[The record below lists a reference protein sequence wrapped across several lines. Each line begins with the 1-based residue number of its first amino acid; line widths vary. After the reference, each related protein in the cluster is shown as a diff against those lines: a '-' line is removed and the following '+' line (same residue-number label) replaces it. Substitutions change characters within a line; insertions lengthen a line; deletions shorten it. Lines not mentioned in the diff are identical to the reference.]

1 MGIDK
6 ASILADRYKDNRG
19 QLAAVLMGQP
29 VQDRSI
35 DAYSALRAMQLLK
48 ESDRMAAA
56 QQARGPSG
64 QQPSLAELAVT
75 PDQPM
80 GLAAMAGQPIMAQA
94 QQPQQAPPVMQGA
107 SGGLAGMPTSDD
119 DYAEGGIV
127 AFASGGRPSSAD
139 YMKQA
144 MENIPQP
151 TTLEEREA
159 GITSQRDYVNKLY
172 GVDRMAPYLEDI
184 AKERR
189 ELSGKKDE
197 NLGYALLA
205 AAQAVVAKPATGK
218 GLGAIVPG
226 LAAAG
231 AAFGSEMQKFE
242 KEAREANRALRQ
254 SEMTLAS
261 AQQARDD
268 GKTKEAIS
276 LFNKYD
282 DQRRDAEKMLSEVNS
297 KNAQIEAGV
306 ENAKLQAQTARE
318 GHQVQREGQQIQREG
333 QNKPGEAER
342 VMAEAARI
350 RKEQGPEAAD
360 EYMQRYR
367 DTNEARV
374 GVRYTGPDKSQ
385 ERAIA
390 IEKLVDAD
398 KEGAMLKLRRSTLAG
413 KKDEKSIQAMA
424 DIDTRL
430 EEIRKKKGNDVSK
443 NVGTTV
449 VAPDTPV
456 GGSALTPPPSAI
468 QALKAN
474 PSLAA
479 EFDAKYRQPGLAARI
494 LGG

>member
-19 QLAAVLMGQP
+19 QLAAALMGQP
-29 VQDRSI
+29 VQDQSI

-48 ESDRMAAA
+48 ESDRMAMA

-64 QQPSLAELAVT
+64 EQPSLAEAAVT

-80 GLAAMAGQPIMAQA
+80 GLAGMMGQPVMG
-94 QQPQQAPPVMQGA
+94 QQPQQAPMPQQPMQAA

-127 AFASGGRPSSAD
+127 AFAAGGRPSSAD
-139 YMKQA
+139 YLKEA
-144 MENIPQP
+144 FANIPKP
-151 TTLEEREA
+151 ATFEERESGMTA
-159 GITSQRDYVNKLY
+159 QRDYVNKLY
-172 GVDRMAPYLEDI
+172 GEDRMAPYLEDI

-189 ELSGKKDE
+189 ELSGNKDR
-197 NLGYALLA
+197 NLGYSLLA
-205 AAQAVVAKPATGK
+205 AAKAVVDKPSTGK
-218 GLGAIVPG
+218 GLASIVPG

-242 KEAREANRALRQ
+242 KEEREANRALRQ
-254 SEMTLAS
+254 SEMTLAA
-261 AQQARDD
+261 AQQARND

-276 LFNKYD
+276 LFDKYD
-282 DQRRDAEKMLSEVNS
+282 TQRQNAGKMLSEVNMKGADIQAGMEKAELAAQVERE
-297 KNAQIEAGV
+297 KNQITKAG
-306 ENAKLQAQTARE
+306 QD
-318 GHQVQREGQQIQREG
+318 
-333 QNKPGEAER
+333 KPGEIER
-342 VMAEAARI
+342 VMAKAAQI
-350 RKEQGPEAAD
+350 RTEQGPEAAD
-360 EYMQRYR
+360 AFMQQYR
-367 DTNEARV
+367 DANEAQK
-374 GVRYTGPDKSQ
+374 GIRYTGPDKSQ

-413 KKDEKSIQAMA
+413 KKDEKSIQAMT

-443 NVGTTV
+443 NVGVTAVT
-449 VAPDTPV
+449 PDASVGSGRTPN
-456 GGSALTPPPSAI
+456 AAAI
-468 QALKAN
+468 SALKAD
-474 PSLAA
+474 PGKRA
-479 EFDAKYRQPGLAARI
+479 EFDAYYGPGSAAKV

>member
-19 QLAAVLMGQP
+19 QLAAALMGQP
-29 VQDRSI
+29 VQDQSI

-48 ESDRMAAA
+48 ESDRMAMA

-64 QQPSLAELAVT
+64 EQPSLAEAAVT

-80 GLAAMAGQPIMAQA
+80 GLAGMMGQPVMAQA

-139 YMKQA
+139 YLEKA
-144 MENIPQP
+144 FSNIPKP
-151 TTLEEREA
+151 ATLEERESGMTA
-159 GITSQRDYVNKLY
+159 QRDYVNKLY
-172 GVDRMAPYLEDI
+172 GPDRMAPYLEEI
-184 AKERR
+184 AKEKQ
-189 ELSGKKDE
+189 EISGRGDK
-197 NLGYALLA
+197 NLGYALIA
-205 AAQAVVAKPATGK
+205 AAQGIVSDPNLARATGK
-218 GLGAIVPG
+218 AMG
-226 LAAAG
+226 
-231 AAFGSEMQKFE
+231 AFGAEMQKFE
-242 KEAREANRALRQ
+242 KEDREAKRALRQ
-254 SEMTLAS
+254 SEITLAA
-261 AQQARDD
+261 AQQARND
-268 GKTKEAIS
+268 GKTDKAIS
-276 LFNKYD
+276 LFDKYD
-282 DQRRDAEKMLSEVNS
+282 TQRQNAQKMLSEVNM
-297 KNAQIEAGV
+297 KGADIQAGM
-306 ENAKLQAQTARE
+306 EKAELAA
-318 GHQVQREGQQIQREG
+318 QVQREGNAITRAG
-333 QNKPGEAER
+333 QDKPGEIER
-342 VMAEAARI
+342 VMAKAAQI
-350 RKEQGPEAAD
+350 RTEQGPEAAD
-360 EYMQRYR
+360 AFMQQYR
-367 DTNEARV
+367 DANEARV
-374 GVRYTGPDKSQ
+374 GIRYTGPDKSQ

-456 GGSALTPPPSAI
+456 GGGRTPNAAAI
-468 QALKAN
+468 SALKAD
-474 PSLAA
+474 PGKRA
-479 EFDAKYRQPGLAARI
+479 EFDAYYGPGSAARV
-494 LGG
+494 LGK

>member
-19 QLAAVLMGQP
+19 QLAAALMGQP
-29 VQDRSI
+29 VQDQSI

-48 ESDRMAAA
+48 ESDRMAMA

-64 QQPSLAELAVT
+64 EQPSLAEAAVT

-80 GLAAMAGQPIMAQA
+80 GLAGMMGQPVMA
-94 QQPQQAPPVMQGA
+94 QQPQQAPMPQQPMQAA
-107 SGGLAGMPTSDD
+107 SGGLASMPTSDD

-127 AFASGGRPSSAD
+127 AFASGGRPSSAE
-139 YMKQA
+139 YLKEA
-144 MENIPQP
+144 FANIPKP
-151 TTLEEREA
+151 ATLEERES

-189 ELSGKKDE
+189 ELSGNKDK
-197 NLGYALLA
+197 NLGYSLLA
-205 AAQAVVAKPATGK
+205 AAKAVVDKPSTGK
-218 GLGAIVPG
+218 GLASIVPG

-231 AAFGSEMQKFE
+231 AAFGAEMQKFE
-242 KEAREANRALRQ
+242 KEERDANRALRQ
-254 SEMTLAS
+254 SEMTLAA

-276 LFNKYD
+276 LFDKYD
-282 DQRRDAEKMLSEVNS
+282 TQRQNSEKMLAEVNM
-297 KNAQIEAGV
+297 KGAELQKGIEIANIQAGV
-306 ENAKLQAQTARE
+306 ARE
-318 GHQVQREGQQIQREG
+318 GHQVQREGQ
-333 QNKPGEAER
+333 NKPGEVER
-342 VMAEAARI
+342 VMAQADEI
-350 RKEQGPEAAD
+350 RRTQGPEAAD
-360 EYMQRYR
+360 AFIQRYR
-367 DTNEARV
+367 DANEARV
-374 GVRYTGPDKSQ
+374 GIRYTGPDKSQ

-390 IEKLVDAD
+390 IERLVDAD

-430 EEIRKKKGNDVSK
+430 EEIRTKKGKDVSK

>member
-29 VQDRSI
+29 VQDQSI

-48 ESDRMAAA
+48 ESDRMAMA

-64 QQPSLAELAVT
+64 EQPSLAEAAVT
-75 PDQPM
+75 PDQSA
-80 GLAAMAGQPIMAQA
+80 GLAGMMGQPVMAQA
-94 QQPQQAPPVMQGA
+94 QQAPMPQQPMQAA

-127 AFASGGRPSSAD
+127 AFAAGGRPSSAD
-139 YMKQA
+139 YLKEA
-144 MENIPQP
+144 FANIPKP
-151 TTLEEREA
+151 ATFEERESGMTA
-159 GITSQRDYVNKLY
+159 QRDYVNRLY
-172 GVDRMAPYLEDI
+172 GPDRMAPYLEEI
-184 AKERR
+184 AKDKQEI
-189 ELSGKKDE
+189 SGRGDK
-197 NLGYALLA
+197 NLGYALIA
-205 AAQAVVAKPATGK
+205 AAQGIVSDPNLARATGK
-218 GLGAIVPG
+218 AMG
-226 LAAAG
+226 
-231 AAFGSEMQKFE
+231 AFGAEMQKFE
-242 KEAREANRALRQ
+242 KEDREAKRALRQ
-254 SEMTLAS
+254 SEMTLAA

-276 LFNKYD
+276 LFDKYD
-282 DQRRDAEKMLSEVNS
+282 TQRQNSEKMLAEVNM
-297 KNAQIEAGV
+297 KGAELQKGIEIANIQAGV
-306 ENAKLQAQTARE
+306 ARE
-318 GHQVQREGQQIQREG
+318 GHKVQREG
-333 QNKPGEAER
+333 QNKLGEVER
-342 VMAEAARI
+342 VMATAAEI
-350 RKEQGPEAAD
+350 RKTQGPEAAD
-360 EYMQRYR
+360 AFMQQYR
-367 DTNEARV
+367 DANEARV
-374 GVRYTGPDKSQ
+374 GIRYTGPDKSQ

-413 KKDEKSIQAMA
+413 KKDEKSIQSMA

-430 EEIRKKKGNDVSK
+430 EEIRTKKGNNVST

-449 VAPDTPV
+449 VVPDTPV

>member
-1 MGIDK
+1 MGTGIDK
-6 ASILADRYKDNRG
+6 ASVLAERYRENRAP
-19 QLAAVLMGQP
+19 LTAVLMGQP
-29 VQDRSI
+29 VQDQQL
-35 DAYSALRAMQLLK
+35 DAYSALRAMQILK
-48 ESDRMAAA
+48 ETDRMMMA

-64 QQPSLAELAVT
+64 EQPSLAELAVA
-75 PDQPM
+75 PNQQMAMM
-80 GLAAMAGQPIMAQA
+80 GAPVMA
-94 QQPQQAPPVMQGA
+94 QQPQQAPMPQQPMQAA
-107 SGGLAGMPTSDD
+107 SGGLASMPTSDD

-127 AFASGGRPSSAD
+127 AFASGGRPSSAE
-139 YMKQA
+139 YLKEA
-144 MENIPQP
+144 FANIPKP
-151 TTLEEREA
+151 ATLEERES

-189 ELSGKKDE
+189 ELSGNKDK
-197 NLGYALLA
+197 NLGYSLLA
-205 AAQAVVAKPATGK
+205 AAKAVVDKPSTGK
-218 GLGAIVPG
+218 GLASIVPG

-242 KEAREANRALRQ
+242 KEERDANRALRQ
-254 SEMTLAS
+254 SEMTLAA

-276 LFNKYD
+276 LFDKYD
-282 DQRRDAEKMLSEVNS
+282 TQRQNSEKMLAEVNM
-297 KNAQIEAGV
+297 KGAEIEKGMEIARLQAGV
-306 ENAKLQAQTARE
+306 ARE
-318 GHQVQREGQQIQREG
+318 GHQVQREGQ
-333 QNKPGEAER
+333 NKPGEVER
-342 VMAEAARI
+342 VMAQADEI
-350 RKEQGPEAAD
+350 RRTQGPEAAD
-360 EYMQRYR
+360 AYIQEYR
-367 DTNEARV
+367 DANEARV
-374 GVRYTGPDKSQ
+374 GIRYTGPDKSQ

>member
-19 QLAAVLMGQP
+19 QLAAALMGQP
-29 VQDRSI
+29 VQDQSI

-48 ESDRMAAA
+48 ESDRMAMA

-64 QQPSLAELAVT
+64 EQPSLAEAAVT

-80 GLAAMAGQPIMAQA
+80 GLAGMMGQPVMAQA
-94 QQPQQAPPVMQGA
+94 QQAPPAMPGPEMQAA
-107 SGGLAGMPTSDD
+107 SGGLAGMPMSDD

-127 AFASGGRPSSAD
+127 AFAAGGRPSSAD
-139 YMKQA
+139 YLKEA
-144 MENIPQP
+144 FANIPKP
-151 TTLEEREA
+151 ATLEERES

-189 ELSGKKDE
+189 ELSSNKDK
-197 NLGYALLA
+197 NLGYSLLA
-205 AAQAVVAKPATGK
+205 AAKAVVDKPSTGK
-218 GLGAIVPG
+218 GLASIVPG

-242 KEAREANRALRQ
+242 KEERDANRALRQ
-254 SEMTLAS
+254 SEMTLAA

-276 LFNKYD
+276 LFDKYD
-282 DQRRDAEKMLSEVNS
+282 TQRQNSEKMLAEVNM
-297 KNAQIEAGV
+297 KGAEIEKGMEIARLQAGV
-306 ENAKLQAQTARE
+306 ARE
-318 GHQVQREGQQIQREG
+318 GHQVQREGQ
-333 QNKPGEAER
+333 NKLGEVER
-342 VMAEAARI
+342 VMAQADEI
-350 RKEQGPEAAD
+350 RRTQGPEAAD
-360 EYMQRYR
+360 AFMQRYR
-367 DTNEARV
+367 DANEARV
-374 GVRYTGPDKSQ
+374 GIRYTGPDKSQ